1 MSWPDAGDRCRD
13 GRRGAFMII
22 EGIALLGLAGMLL
35 TTLIGVVD
43 RFVIGSGLPWPEEVA
58 RFLLIWTSLVSAAI
72 AAKHGQHY
80 RLTFIYDRIG
90 RIGAIVID
98 LLCIAALGVVCWKGI
113 ELVRIFDNQT
123 SPALGLPM
131 SYVYAAVP
139 VCAALIAWYML
150 GHVIT
155 RWRTGDARDGPVG
168 RAGR

>member
-1 MSWPDAGDRCRD
+1 MGVDDDDERRRND
-13 GRRGAFMII
+13 RRGAFMIV

-35 TTLIGVVD
+35 ATLIGVLD
-43 RFVIGSGLPWPEEVA
+43 RFVVGAGLPWPEEVA
-58 RFLLIWTSLVSAAI
+58 RFLLIWTSLTSAAI

-90 RIGAIVID
+90 RIGATVID
-98 LLCIAALGVVCWKGI
+98 VFCIAALGVVCWKGI
-113 ELVRIFDNQT
+113 DLVRIFDNQT

-139 VCAALIAWYML
+139 VCAALIAWYMA

-155 RWRTGDARDGPVG
+155 RWRKAHTGDGAVG
-168 RAGR
+168 KD